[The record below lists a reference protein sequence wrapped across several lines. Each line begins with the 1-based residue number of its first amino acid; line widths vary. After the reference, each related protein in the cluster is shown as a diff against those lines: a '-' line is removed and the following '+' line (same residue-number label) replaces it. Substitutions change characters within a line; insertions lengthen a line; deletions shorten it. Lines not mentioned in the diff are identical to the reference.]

1 MTPFEARDPEFE
13 AAVRRSFASLTLMHT
28 LGASLRRVAPGEVD
42 IDLAFRSELTQHH
55 GFLAGPALTAIA
67 DVACGYAA
75 MTLLPPETSVVTVE
89 YKVNFLA
96 PGRGERM
103 VAKSRVVRPGR
114 TVSVCAADVYAV
126 AGGQERLV
134 ATMLATIMAVSED
147 HGQERARDAGQRP
160 QRRASRGHAEEG
172 HAPRAARR
180 WCACGGRGLGP
191 RLREIVGGRRS
202 A

>member
-13 AAVRRSFASLTLMHT
+13 TAVRRSFARMRLMHT
-28 LGASLRRVAPGEVD
+28 LGAGLRRVAPGEVD
-42 IDLAFRSELTQHH
+42 IDLAFCDELTQHH
-55 GFLAGPALTAIA
+55 GFLAGPMLAAIA

-75 MTLLPPETSVVTVE
+75 MTLVPPETSVVTVE

-96 PGRGERM
+96 PGRGDRM

-114 TVSVCAADVYAV
+114 TVTVCAADVFAV

-147 HGQERARDAGQRP
+147 HGH
-160 QRRASRGHAEEG
+160 RRTGHR
-172 HAPRAARR
+172 PRAARR
-180 WCACGGRGLGP
+180 WCVCGGRGLGT
-191 RLREIVGGRRS
+191 RLREIVGGRSS